1 MTESKIDS
9 FNIEPLV
16 FEIENVI
23 KNGLKVILK
32 DYIERHDL
40 LEKTHKQI
48 MKLPS
53 VMNEINKSCDSDDH
67 DSVEDKPIFFSIS
80 DMTRDLVK
88 KEISYVEDKLDRIEK
103 KYESIS
109 PLISKILD
117 KLESIN
123 DEVKVLKENPRD
135 NIKIVQMEHE
145 KPYIS
150 NIIKPSIVSAC
161 ENENIKFEINEDNCE
176 ESDEEEDVNP
186 HFITCSTITLTKSE
200 PIEIKKEKDDTDSE
214 EEDEV
219 EVVKPVKVKKEVIV
233 IEEDEEED
241 ENEDEDEDEDE
252 DEEEEEEEDE
262 DEDEDE
268 TEELSVGEELGE
280 HIETVKE
287 SKEEEVDVQEADE
300 EDEVETEASD
310 EEEEEKVEPTPAPTK
325 VEEEEEEELEI
336 ITIDDVDYCTNDVE
350 NGFIWE
356 LNEDGEQGDKIG
368 YLKEGEPFFY
378 ADEN

>member
-1 MTESKIDS
+1 MTESKIES

-16 FEIENVI
+16 FEIQNVI
-23 KNGLKVILK
+23 KNGLKVLLK
-32 DYIERHDL
+32 DYIDRHDL

-53 VMNEINKSCDSDDH
+53 VMNEINKGCDSD
-67 DSVEDKPIFFSIS
+67 SESEEDKSIFISIS

-88 KEISYVEDKLDRIEK
+88 KEMSYVESKLDRIEK

-123 DEVKVLKENPRD
+123 AEVKVLKETPRD
-135 NIKIVQMEHE
+135 NIKIVQMDHE
-145 KPYIS
+145 KSYIS

-161 ENENIKFEINEDNCE
+161 ENENIKFEIE
-176 ESDEEEDVNP
+176 ENDDEEEEDEEEDDEEIV
-186 HFITCSTITLTKSE
+186 E
-200 PIEIKKEKDDTDSE
+200 PI
-214 EEDEV
+214 
-219 EVVKPVKVKKEVIV
+219 KVKKEVIIIEDEELEEDVIEEEEDDV
-233 IEEDEEED
+233 IEEDI
-241 ENEDEDEDEDE
+241 
-252 DEEEEEEEDE
+252 
-262 DEDEDE
+262 
-268 TEELSVGEELGE
+268 
-280 HIETVKE
+280 IEAVVVADIKKE
-287 SKEEEVDVQEADE
+287 VEEEVEV

-310 EEEEEKVEPTPAPTK
+310 EEDEDDEEEVIPAPTK
-325 VEEEEEEELEI
+325 VEKEEEEELEI
-336 ITIDDVDYCTNDVE
+336 ITIDDIDYCTNDLE

>member
-16 FEIENVI
+16 FEIEKVI
-23 KNGLKVILK
+23 KNGLKVMLK
-32 DYIERHDL
+32 DYIDRHDL

-53 VMNEINKSCDSDDH
+53 VMNEINKCYDSDSEDEN
-67 DSVEDKPIFFSIS
+67 SVEDKTMFVSIT

-88 KEISYVEDKLDRIEK
+88 KEISYVENKLDRIEK

-123 DEVKVLKENPRD
+123 DEVKVLKENPKD
-135 NIKIVQMEHE
+135 NIKIVQMEHT

-150 NIIKPSIVSAC
+150 NVIKPSIVSAC
-161 ENENIKFEINEDNCE
+161 ENENIKFEINEDECE
-176 ESDEEEDVNP
+176 ESDEND
-186 HFITCSTITLTKSE
+186 I
-200 PIEIKKEKDDTDSE
+200 
-214 EEDEV
+214 V
-219 EVVKPVKVKKEVIV
+219 EVVESIKVKKEVIV
-233 IEEDEEED
+233 IKEEQEDGGEDSEEEDGEEDDGEEDDEEDDEEEH
-241 ENEDEDEDEDE
+241 EDDGEED
-252 DEEEEEEEDE
+252 DEEEHEEEEKVDNEEDE
-262 DEDEDE
+262 DEKEEKVEEDE
-268 TEELSVGEELGE
+268 VEKKIVEQVDIKLDEEA
-280 HIETVKE
+280 
-287 SKEEEVDVQEADE
+287 Q

-310 EEEEEKVEPTPAPTK
+310 EEDEVKTIPVPTK
-325 VEEEEEEELEI
+325 VEEDEDEELEI
-336 ITIDDVDYCTNDVE
+336 ITIDDVDYCTNNEE

>member
-1 MTESKIDS
+1 MTESKIES

-16 FEIENVI
+16 FEIQNVI
-23 KNGLKVILK
+23 KNGLKVLLK
-32 DYIERHDL
+32 DYIDRHDL

-53 VMNEINKSCDSDDH
+53 VMNEINKGGNSDSDSESDLEPG
-67 DSVEDKPIFFSIS
+67 EDKSIFINIS

-88 KEISYVEDKLDRIEK
+88 KEMSYVESKLDRIEK

-123 DEVKVLKENPRD
+123 AEVKVLKEKPRD
-135 NIKIVQMEHE
+135 NIKIVQMDHE
-145 KPYIS
+145 KSYIS

-161 ENENIKFEINEDNCE
+161 ENENIKFEIDENDD
-176 ESDEEEDVNP
+176 DEEEEDDEDDDEDDDKEE
-186 HFITCSTITLTKSE
+186 I
-200 PIEIKKEKDDTDSE
+200 IE
-214 EEDEV
+214 
-219 EVVKPVKVKKEVIV
+219 PVKVKKEVI
-233 IEEDEEED
+233 IIEDELEEDVI
-241 ENEDEDEDEDE
+241 
-252 DEEEEEEEDE
+252 EEEEEDE
-262 DEDEDE
+262 LEEDEADVI
-268 TEELSVGEELGE
+268 EEDVIEAVVVADIKKEVEE
-280 HIETVKE
+280 
-287 SKEEEVDVQEADE
+287 EEEVEEESDADE

-310 EEEEEKVEPTPAPTK
+310 EEEEEEEEEVVPTPTK
-325 VEEEEEEELEI
+325 VEKEEEEEELEI
-336 ITIDDVDYCTNDVE
+336 ITIDDIDYCTNDLE

-356 LNEDGEQGDKIG
+356 LNEDGEQCDKIG

>member
-1 MTESKIDS
+1 MTESKIES

-16 FEIENVI
+16 FEIQNVI
-23 KNGLKVILK
+23 KNGLKVLLK
-32 DYIERHDL
+32 DYIDRHDL

-53 VMNEINKSCDSDDH
+53 VMNEINKGGNSDSESDLEPG
-67 DSVEDKPIFFSIS
+67 EDKSIFISIS

-88 KEISYVEDKLDRIEK
+88 KEMSYVESKLDRIEK

-123 DEVKVLKENPRD
+123 AEVKVLKETPRD
-135 NIKIVQMEHE
+135 NIKIVQMDHE
-145 KPYIS
+145 KSYIS

-161 ENENIKFEINEDNCE
+161 ENENIKFEIDENDEDDE
-176 ESDEEEDVNP
+176 DDEEEDDDKEEIV
-186 HFITCSTITLTKSE
+186 E
-200 PIEIKKEKDDTDSE
+200 PI
-214 EEDEV
+214 
-219 EVVKPVKVKKEVIV
+219 KVKKEVIIIEDEELEEDVIEEEEDDV
-233 IEEDEEED
+233 IEEDI
-241 ENEDEDEDEDE
+241 
-252 DEEEEEEEDE
+252 
-262 DEDEDE
+262 
-268 TEELSVGEELGE
+268 
-280 HIETVKE
+280 IEAVVVADIKKE
-287 SKEEEVDVQEADE
+287 VEEEVEVED

-310 EEEEEKVEPTPAPTK
+310 EEDEDDEEEVIPAPTK
-325 VEEEEEEELEI
+325 VEKEEEEELEI
-336 ITIDDVDYCTNDVE
+336 ITIDDIDYCTNDLE

>member
-23 KNGLKVILK
+23 KNGLKVLLK
-32 DYIERHDL
+32 DYIDRHDL

-53 VMNEINKSCDSDDH
+53 VMNEINKGCDSD
-67 DSVEDKPIFFSIS
+67 SESEEDKSIFISIS

-88 KEISYVEDKLDRIEK
+88 KEMSYVESKLDRIEK

-123 DEVKVLKENPRD
+123 AEVKVLKETPRD
-135 NIKIVQMEHE
+135 NIKIVQMDHE
-145 KPYIS
+145 KSYIS

-161 ENENIKFEINEDNCE
+161 ENENIKFEIE
-176 ESDEEEDVNP
+176 ENDDEEEEDEEEDDEEIVG
-186 HFITCSTITLTKSE
+186 
-200 PIEIKKEKDDTDSE
+200 PI
-214 EEDEV
+214 
-219 EVVKPVKVKKEVIV
+219 KVKKEVIIIEDEELEEDVIEEEEDDV
-233 IEEDEEED
+233 IEEDI
-241 ENEDEDEDEDE
+241 
-252 DEEEEEEEDE
+252 
-262 DEDEDE
+262 
-268 TEELSVGEELGE
+268 
-280 HIETVKE
+280 IEAVVVADIKKE
-287 SKEEEVDVQEADE
+287 VEEEVEVED

-310 EEEEEKVEPTPAPTK
+310 EEDEDDEEEVIPAPTK
-325 VEEEEEEELEI
+325 VEKEEEEELEI
-336 ITIDDVDYCTNDVE
+336 ITIDDIDYCTNDLE

>member
-1 MTESKIDS
+1 MTESKIES

-16 FEIENVI
+16 FEIQNVI
-23 KNGLKVILK
+23 KNGLKVLLK
-32 DYIERHDL
+32 DYIDRHDL

-53 VMNEINKSCDSDDH
+53 VMNEINKGGNSDSDSESDLEPG
-67 DSVEDKPIFFSIS
+67 EDKSIFINIS

-88 KEISYVEDKLDRIEK
+88 KEMSYVESKLDRIEK

-123 DEVKVLKENPRD
+123 AEVKVLKEKPRD
-135 NIKIVQMEHE
+135 NIKIVQMDHE
-145 KPYIS
+145 KSYIS

-161 ENENIKFEINEDNCE
+161 ENENIKFEIDENDEDDE
-176 ESDEEEDVNP
+176 DDEEEDDDKEEIV
-186 HFITCSTITLTKSE
+186 E
-200 PIEIKKEKDDTDSE
+200 PI
-214 EEDEV
+214 
-219 EVVKPVKVKKEVIV
+219 KVKKEVIIIEDEELEEDVIEEEEDDDV
-233 IEEDEEED
+233 IEEDVIEAVVVADTKKEVETVVVEEESD
-241 ENEDEDEDEDE
+241 
-252 DEEEEEEEDE
+252 
-262 DEDEDE
+262 
-268 TEELSVGEELGE
+268 
-280 HIETVKE
+280 
-287 SKEEEVDVQEADE
+287 ADE
-300 EDEVETEASD
+300 EDEVETEASEDEEED
-310 EEEEEKVEPTPAPTK
+310 EEEEVVPTPIK
-325 VEEEEEEELEI
+325 VDVEEEEAELEI
-336 ITIDDVDYCTNDVE
+336 ITIDDIDYCTNDLE

>member
-23 KNGLKVILK
+23 KNGLKVMLK
-32 DYIERHDL
+32 DYIVRYDL

-53 VMNEINKSCDSDDH
+53 VMNEINKGCVSDSESEDDV
-67 DSVEDKPIFFSIS
+67 VEDKTMFVSIT

-88 KEISYVEDKLDRIEK
+88 KEISHVESKLDRIEK

-109 PLISKILD
+109 PLISRILD

-123 DEVKVLKENPRD
+123 DEVKVLKEKPRD
-135 NIKIVQMEHE
+135 NIKTVQMDHE
-145 KPYIS
+145 KSYIS

-161 ENENIKFEINEDNCE
+161 ENENIKFEIDENDDDDEDDDEVVEPVKVKELIIIKDE
-176 ESDEEEDVNP
+176 ELEEDVIEEDVIEADVVEEEEVDEEEEVVEATVEKVDIKVE
-186 HFITCSTITLTKSE
+186 KEESE
-200 PIEIKKEKDDTDSE
+200 DEEQEEVDDEKETEEEVDD
-214 EEDEV
+214 EDEV
-219 EVVKPVKVKKEVIV
+219 ETEAS
-233 IEEDEEED
+233 
-241 ENEDEDEDEDE
+241 E
-252 DEEEEEEEDE
+252 DEEEEEEE
-262 DEDEDE
+262 
-268 TEELSVGEELGE
+268 EEP
-280 HIETVKE
+280 
-287 SKEEEVDVQEADE
+287 
-300 EDEVETEASD
+300 
-310 EEEEEKVEPTPAPTK
+310 PTTK
-325 VEEEEEEELEI
+325 VEDEEEEELEI
-336 ITIDDVDYCTNDVE
+336 ITIDDIDYCTNDLE

-356 LNEDGEQGDKIG
+356 LNEDGEQCDKIG

>member
-23 KNGLKVILK
+23 KNGLKVMLK
-32 DYIERHDL
+32 DYIVRYDL

-53 VMNEINKSCDSDDH
+53 VMNEINKGCESDSDS
-67 DSVEDKPIFFSIS
+67 DSEAGEDKSMFNSIS

-88 KEISYVEDKLDRIEK
+88 KEMSHVESKLDRIEK

-117 KLESIN
+117 KLELIN

-135 NIKIVQMEHE
+135 NIKVVQMVHE
-145 KPYIS
+145 KSYIS

-161 ENENIKFEINEDNCE
+161 ENENIKFEIDENYDDDED
-176 ESDEEEDVNP
+176 D
-186 HFITCSTITLTKSE
+186 
-200 PIEIKKEKDDTDSE
+200 
-214 EEDEV
+214 DEV
-219 EVVKPVKVKKEVIV
+219 VEPVKVKELIIIKDEELEEDV
-233 IEEDEEED
+233 IEEDVIEADVVEEE
-241 ENEDEDEDEDE
+241 EV
-252 DEEEEEEEDE
+252 DEEEEVVEATVEKVDIKVEKEESEDE
-262 DEDEDE
+262 EQ
-268 TEELSVGEELGE
+268 
-280 HIETVKE
+280 
-287 SKEEEVDVQEADE
+287 EEVDD
-300 EDEVETEASD
+300 EDEVETEASED
-310 EEEEEKVEPTPAPTK
+310 EEEEDEEEEPTTTK
-325 VEEEEEEELEI
+325 VEDEEEEELEI
-336 ITIDDVDYCTNDVE
+336 ITIDDIDYCTNDLE

-356 LNEDGEQGDKIG
+356 LNEDGEQCDKIG

>member
-1 MTESKIDS
+1 MTESKIES

-16 FEIENVI
+16 FEIQNVI
-23 KNGLKVILK
+23 KNGLKVLLK
-32 DYIERHDL
+32 DYIDRHDL

-53 VMNEINKSCDSDDH
+53 VMNEINKGGNSDSESDLEPG
-67 DSVEDKPIFFSIS
+67 EDKSIFISIS

-88 KEISYVEDKLDRIEK
+88 KEMSYVESKLDRIEK

-123 DEVKVLKENPRD
+123 AEVKVLKETPRD
-135 NIKIVQMEHE
+135 NIQIVQMDHE
-145 KPYIS
+145 KSYIS

-161 ENENIKFEINEDNCE
+161 ENENIKFEIDENDDD
-176 ESDEEEDVNP
+176 DEEEEDDEEEFV
-186 HFITCSTITLTKSE
+186 E
-200 PIEIKKEKDDTDSE
+200 PI
-214 EEDEV
+214 
-219 EVVKPVKVKKEVIV
+219 KVKKEVIIIEDEELEEDVIEEEEDDV
-233 IEEDEEED
+233 IEEDI
-241 ENEDEDEDEDE
+241 
-252 DEEEEEEEDE
+252 
-262 DEDEDE
+262 
-268 TEELSVGEELGE
+268 
-280 HIETVKE
+280 IEAVVVADIKKE
-287 SKEEEVDVQEADE
+287 VEEEVEVED

-310 EEEEEKVEPTPAPTK
+310 EEDEDDEEEVIPAPTK
-325 VEEEEEEELEI
+325 VEKEEEEELEI
-336 ITIDDVDYCTNDVE
+336 ITIDDIDYCTNDLE

-356 LNEDGEQGDKIG
+356 LNEDGEQCDKIG

>member
-1 MTESKIDS
+1 MTESKIES

-16 FEIENVI
+16 FEIQNVI
-23 KNGLKVILK
+23 KNGLKVLLK
-32 DYIERHDL
+32 DYIDRHDL

-53 VMNEINKSCDSDDH
+53 VMNEINKGGNSDSESDLEPG
-67 DSVEDKPIFFSIS
+67 EDKSIFISIS

-88 KEISYVEDKLDRIEK
+88 KEMSYVESKLDRIEK

-123 DEVKVLKENPRD
+123 AEVKVLKETPRD
-135 NIKIVQMEHE
+135 NIKIVQMDHE
-145 KPYIS
+145 KSYIS

-161 ENENIKFEINEDNCE
+161 ENENIKFEIE
-176 ESDEEEDVNP
+176 ENDDEEDEEEDDEEIV
-186 HFITCSTITLTKSE
+186 E
-200 PIEIKKEKDDTDSE
+200 PI
-214 EEDEV
+214 
-219 EVVKPVKVKKEVIV
+219 KVKKEVIIIEDEELEEDVIEEEEDDVIEEEEDDV
-233 IEEDEEED
+233 IEEDI
-241 ENEDEDEDEDE
+241 
-252 DEEEEEEEDE
+252 
-262 DEDEDE
+262 
-268 TEELSVGEELGE
+268 
-280 HIETVKE
+280 IEAVVVADIKKE
-287 SKEEEVDVQEADE
+287 VEEEVEVEE

-310 EEEEEKVEPTPAPTK
+310 EEEEDEEEEVIPAPTK
-325 VEEEEEEELEI
+325 VEKEEEEELEI
-336 ITIDDVDYCTNDVE
+336 ITIDDIDYCTNDLE

>member
-1 MTESKIDS
+1 MTESKIES

-16 FEIENVI
+16 FEIQNVI
-23 KNGLKVILK
+23 KNGLKVLLK
-32 DYIERHDL
+32 DYIDRHDL

-53 VMNEINKSCDSDDH
+53 VMNEINKGGNSDSESDLEPG
-67 DSVEDKPIFFSIS
+67 EDKSIFISIS

-88 KEISYVEDKLDRIEK
+88 KEMSYVESKLDRIEK

-123 DEVKVLKENPRD
+123 AEVKVLKETPRD
-135 NIKIVQMEHE
+135 NIKIVQMDHE
-145 KPYIS
+145 KSYIS

-161 ENENIKFEINEDNCE
+161 ENENIKFEIE
-176 ESDEEEDVNP
+176 ENDDEEEEDEEEDDEEIV
-186 HFITCSTITLTKSE
+186 E
-200 PIEIKKEKDDTDSE
+200 PI
-214 EEDEV
+214 
-219 EVVKPVKVKKEVIV
+219 KVKKEVIIIEDEELEEDVIEEEEDDV
-233 IEEDEEED
+233 IEEDI
-241 ENEDEDEDEDE
+241 
-252 DEEEEEEEDE
+252 
-262 DEDEDE
+262 
-268 TEELSVGEELGE
+268 
-280 HIETVKE
+280 IEAVVVADIKKE
-287 SKEEEVDVQEADE
+287 VEEEVEVED

-310 EEEEEKVEPTPAPTK
+310 EEDEDDEEEVIPAPTK
-325 VEEEEEEELEI
+325 VEKEEEEELEI
-336 ITIDDVDYCTNDVE
+336 ITIDDIDYCTNDLE

-356 LNEDGEQGDKIG
+356 LNEDGEQCDKIG

>member
-1 MTESKIDS
+1 MTESKIES

-16 FEIENVI
+16 FEIQNVI
-23 KNGLKVILK
+23 KNGLKVLLK
-32 DYIERHDL
+32 DYIDRHDL

-53 VMNEINKSCDSDDH
+53 VMNEINKGGNSDSESDLEPG
-67 DSVEDKPIFFSIS
+67 EDKSIFISIS

-88 KEISYVEDKLDRIEK
+88 KEMSYVESKLDRIEK

-123 DEVKVLKENPRD
+123 AEVKVLKETPRD
-135 NIKIVQMEHE
+135 NIKIVQMDHE
-145 KPYIS
+145 KSYIS

-161 ENENIKFEINEDNCE
+161 ENENIKFEIE
-176 ESDEEEDVNP
+176 ENDDEEEEDEEEDDEEIV
-186 HFITCSTITLTKSE
+186 E
-200 PIEIKKEKDDTDSE
+200 PI
-214 EEDEV
+214 
-219 EVVKPVKVKKEVIV
+219 KVKKEVIIIEDEELEEDVIEEEEDDV
-233 IEEDEEED
+233 IEEDI
-241 ENEDEDEDEDE
+241 
-252 DEEEEEEEDE
+252 
-262 DEDEDE
+262 
-268 TEELSVGEELGE
+268 
-280 HIETVKE
+280 IEAVVVADIKKE
-287 SKEEEVDVQEADE
+287 VEEEVEVEE

-310 EEEEEKVEPTPAPTK
+310 EEEEDEEEEVIPAPTK
-325 VEEEEEEELEI
+325 VEKEEEEELEI
-336 ITIDDVDYCTNDVE
+336 ITIDDIDYCTNDLE

-356 LNEDGEQGDKIG
+356 LNEDGEQCDKIG

>member
-1 MTESKIDS
+1 MTKSKIES

-16 FEIENVI
+16 LEIENVI
-23 KNGLKVILK
+23 KNGLKVLLK
-32 DYIERHDL
+32 DYIDRHDL

-53 VMNEINKSCDSDDH
+53 VMNEINKSCDSDSGDD
-67 DSVEDKPIFFSIS
+67 DSIEDEPIFVSIA

-135 NIKIVQMEHE
+135 NIKIVQMDYE

-161 ENENIKFEINEDNCE
+161 ENENIKFEINEE
-176 ESDEEEDVNP
+176 ESDEDDIVE
-186 HFITCSTITLTKSE
+186 IIE
-200 PIEIKKEKDDTDSE
+200 PVKIKKEIIVIKEEQVEVE
-214 EEDEV
+214 EEEEEQV
-219 EVVKPVKVKKEVIV
+219 EV
-233 IEEDEEED
+233 
-241 ENEDEDEDEDE
+241 
-252 DEEEEEEEDE
+252 DEEEEEQVEVEEEEEEQVEVDEEEEEQVEVEEEEEEQVEVEEEEAVQEEDQV
-262 DEDEDE
+262 D
-268 TEELSVGEELGE
+268 
-280 HIETVKE
+280 
-287 SKEEEVDVQEADE
+287 EEE
-300 EDEVETEASD
+300 EVETEASD
-310 EEEEEKVEPTPAPTK
+310 EEEEKDETTPAPMK
-325 VEEEEEEELEI
+325 VEEAEADEEEELEI
-336 ITIDDVDYCTNDVE
+336 VTIDEIDYCTNDLE

-356 LNEDGEQGDKIG
+356 LSEDGEQGDKIG

-378 ADEN
+378 ADEK

>member
-1 MTESKIDS
+1 MTETRINS

-23 KNGLKVILK
+23 KNGLKVLLK
-32 DYIERHDL
+32 DYIDRHDL

-53 VMNEINKSCDSDDH
+53 VMNEINKGCESDSDSED
-67 DSVEDKPIFFSIS
+67 DKVEDKSMFVSIT

-88 KEISYVEDKLDRIEK
+88 KEISYVESKLDRIEK

-123 DEVKVLKENPRD
+123 DEVKVLKEKPSES
-135 NIKIVQMEHE
+135 IKIVQMEPE
-145 KPYIS
+145 KLYS

-161 ENENIKFEINEDNCE
+161 ENENIKFEINEDEYEESDEDDINPALITCSTISIKQEVKSEKKE
-176 ESDEEEDVNP
+176 ESDEESD
-186 HFITCSTITLTKSE
+186 
-200 PIEIKKEKDDTDSE
+200 
-214 EEDEV
+214 EDEV
-219 EVVKPVKVKKEVIV
+219 EIVESVKVKKEVIV
-233 IEEDEEED
+233 IEE
-241 ENEDEDEDEDE
+241 E
-252 DEEEEEEEDE
+252 DEEEVEEEEVAE
-262 DEDEDE
+262 EEE
-268 TEELSVGEELGE
+268 YTEEEIAYNKIDDVMFNKKCLN
-280 HIETVKE
+280 TDMKKNVKL
-287 SKEEEVDVQEADE
+287 VE

-310 EEEEEKVEPTPAPTK
+310 EEEEEEEEEQEEEQEEEEEVVVTAPTK
-325 VEEEEEEELEI
+325 VEEDEGELEI
-336 ITIDDVDYCTNDVE
+336 ITIDDIDYCTNDLE

-356 LNEDGEQGDKIG
+356 LSEDGEQGDKIG

>member
-1 MTESKIDS
+1 MTESKIES

-16 FEIENVI
+16 FEIQNVI
-23 KNGLKVILK
+23 KNGLKVLLK
-32 DYIERHDL
+32 DYIDRHDL

-53 VMNEINKSCDSDDH
+53 VMNEINKGCDSD
-67 DSVEDKPIFFSIS
+67 SESEEDKSIFISIS

-88 KEISYVEDKLDRIEK
+88 KEMSYVESKLDRIEK

-123 DEVKVLKENPRD
+123 AEVKVLKETPRD
-135 NIKIVQMEHE
+135 NIKIVQMDHE
-145 KPYIS
+145 KSYIS

-161 ENENIKFEINEDNCE
+161 ENENIKFEIE
-176 ESDEEEDVNP
+176 ENDDEEEEDEEEDDEEIV
-186 HFITCSTITLTKSE
+186 E
-200 PIEIKKEKDDTDSE
+200 PI
-214 EEDEV
+214 
-219 EVVKPVKVKKEVIV
+219 KVKKEVIIIEDEELEEDVIEEEEDDV
-233 IEEDEEED
+233 IEEDI
-241 ENEDEDEDEDE
+241 
-252 DEEEEEEEDE
+252 
-262 DEDEDE
+262 
-268 TEELSVGEELGE
+268 
-280 HIETVKE
+280 IEAVVVADIKKE
-287 SKEEEVDVQEADE
+287 VEEEVEVEE

-310 EEEEEKVEPTPAPTK
+310 EEEEDEEEEVIPAPTK
-325 VEEEEEEELEI
+325 VEKEEEEELEI
-336 ITIDDVDYCTNDVE
+336 ITIDDIDYCTNDLE

-356 LNEDGEQGDKIG
+356 LNEDGEQCDKIG

>member
-32 DYIERHDL
+32 DYIVRHDL

-53 VMNEINKSCDSDDH
+53 VMNEINKGRDSDSED
-67 DSVEDKPIFFSIS
+67 DVVEDKTMFVSIT

-88 KEISYVEDKLDRIEK
+88 KEISHVESKLDRIEK

-123 DEVKVLKENPRD
+123 AEVKVLKEKPRD
-135 NIKIVQMEHE
+135 NIKIVQMDHE
-145 KPYIS
+145 KSYIS

-161 ENENIKFEINEDNCE
+161 ENENIKFEIDENDDEED
-176 ESDEEEDVNP
+176 DEEE
-186 HFITCSTITLTKSE
+186 
-200 PIEIKKEKDDTDSE
+200 E
-214 EEDEV
+214 EEEIV
-219 EVVKPVKVKKEVIV
+219 EPVKVKKEVIIIEDEELEEDVIEEEEDDV
-233 IEEDEEED
+233 IEEDIIEAVVVADIKKEVEDKEEVEEEVVEEDD
-241 ENEDEDEDEDE
+241 EVETEASEDEEEDE
-252 DEEEEEEEDE
+252 DEEEEE
-262 DEDEDE
+262 
-268 TEELSVGEELGE
+268 V
-280 HIETVKE
+280 V
-287 SKEEEVDVQEADE
+287 
-300 EDEVETEASD
+300 
-310 EEEEEKVEPTPAPTK
+310 PTPTK
-325 VEEEEEEELEI
+325 VEKEEEEELEI
-336 ITIDDVDYCTNDVE
+336 ITIDDIDYCTNDLE

-356 LNEDGEQGDKIG
+356 LNEDGEQCDKIG
-368 YLKEGEPFFY
+368 YLKEGETFFY

>member
-1 MTESKIDS
+1 MTESKIES

-16 FEIENVI
+16 FEIQNVI
-23 KNGLKVILK
+23 KNGLKVLLK
-32 DYIERHDL
+32 DYIDRHDL

-53 VMNEINKSCDSDDH
+53 VMNEINKGGNSDSESDLEPG
-67 DSVEDKPIFFSIS
+67 EDKSIFISIS

-88 KEISYVEDKLDRIEK
+88 KEMSYVESKLDRIEK

-123 DEVKVLKENPRD
+123 AEVKVLKEKPRD
-135 NIKIVQMEHE
+135 NIKIVQMDHE
-145 KPYIS
+145 KSYIS

-161 ENENIKFEINEDNCE
+161 ENENIKFEIE
-176 ESDEEEDVNP
+176 EN
-186 HFITCSTITLTKSE
+186 
-200 PIEIKKEKDDTDSE
+200 DD
-214 EEDEV
+214 
-219 EVVKPVKVKKEVIV
+219 
-233 IEEDEEED
+233 
-241 ENEDEDEDEDE
+241 
-252 DEEEEEEEDE
+252 EEEEEEDE
-262 DEDEDE
+262 EEDDEEIVEPIKVKKEVIIIEDEE
-268 TEELSVGEELGE
+268 LEEDVIEEE
-280 HIETVKE
+280 EDDDVIEEDVIEAVVVADTKKEVETVVV
-287 SKEEEVDVQEADE
+287 EEESDADE
-300 EDEVETEASD
+300 EDEVETEASEDEEED
-310 EEEEEKVEPTPAPTK
+310 EEEEVVPTPIK
-325 VEEEEEEELEI
+325 VDVEEEEAELEI
-336 ITIDDVDYCTNDVE
+336 ITIDDIDYCTNDLE

>member
-1 MTESKIDS
+1 MTESKIES

-16 FEIENVI
+16 FEIQNVI
-23 KNGLKVILK
+23 KNGLKVLLK
-32 DYIERHDL
+32 DYIDRHDL

-53 VMNEINKSCDSDDH
+53 VMNEINKGCDSD
-67 DSVEDKPIFFSIS
+67 SESEEDKSIFISIS

-88 KEISYVEDKLDRIEK
+88 KEMSYVESKLDRIEK

-123 DEVKVLKENPRD
+123 AEVKVLKETPRD
-135 NIKIVQMEHE
+135 NIKIVQMDHE
-145 KPYIS
+145 KSYIS

-161 ENENIKFEINEDNCE
+161 ENENIKFEIDENDEDDE
-176 ESDEEEDVNP
+176 DDEEEDDDKEEIV
-186 HFITCSTITLTKSE
+186 E
-200 PIEIKKEKDDTDSE
+200 PI
-214 EEDEV
+214 
-219 EVVKPVKVKKEVIV
+219 KVKKEVIIIEDEELEEDVIEEEEDDV
-233 IEEDEEED
+233 IEEDI
-241 ENEDEDEDEDE
+241 
-252 DEEEEEEEDE
+252 
-262 DEDEDE
+262 
-268 TEELSVGEELGE
+268 
-280 HIETVKE
+280 IEAVVVADIKKE
-287 SKEEEVDVQEADE
+287 VEEEVEVEE

-310 EEEEEKVEPTPAPTK
+310 EEEEDEEEEVIPAPTK
-325 VEEEEEEELEI
+325 VEKEEEEELEI
-336 ITIDDVDYCTNDVE
+336 ITIDDIDYCTNDLE

-356 LNEDGEQGDKIG
+356 LNEDGEQCDKIG

>member
-1 MTESKIDS
+1 MTESKIES

-16 FEIENVI
+16 FEIQNVI
-23 KNGLKVILK
+23 KNGLKVLLK
-32 DYIERHDL
+32 DYIDRHDL

-53 VMNEINKSCDSDDH
+53 VMNEINKGGNSDSESDLEPG
-67 DSVEDKPIFFSIS
+67 EDKSIFISIS

-88 KEISYVEDKLDRIEK
+88 KEMSYVESKLDRIEK

-123 DEVKVLKENPRD
+123 AEVKVLKETPRD
-135 NIKIVQMEHE
+135 NIKIVQMDHE
-145 KPYIS
+145 KSYIS

-161 ENENIKFEINEDNCE
+161 ENENIKFEIE
-176 ESDEEEDVNP
+176 ENDDEEED
-186 HFITCSTITLTKSE
+186 
-200 PIEIKKEKDDTDSE
+200 E
-214 EEDEV
+214 EEDDEEIV
-219 EVVKPVKVKKEVIV
+219 EPIKVKKEVI
-233 IEEDEEED
+233 IIEDEELEED
-241 ENEDEDEDEDE
+241 VI
-252 DEEEEEEEDE
+252 EEEEEDE
-262 DEDEDE
+262 LEEDEADVI
-268 TEELSVGEELGE
+268 EEDV
-280 HIETVKE
+280 IEAVVVADIKKE
-287 SKEEEVDVQEADE
+287 VEEEVEVED

-310 EEEEEKVEPTPAPTK
+310 EEDEDDEEEVIPAPTK
-325 VEEEEEEELEI
+325 VEKEEEEELEI
-336 ITIDDVDYCTNDVE
+336 ITIDDIDYCTNDLE

-356 LNEDGEQGDKIG
+356 LNEDGEQCDKIG

>member
-1 MTESKIDS
+1 MTESKIES

-16 FEIENVI
+16 FEIQNVI
-23 KNGLKVILK
+23 KNGLKVLLK
-32 DYIERHDL
+32 DYIDRHDL

-53 VMNEINKSCDSDDH
+53 VMNEINKGGNSDSDSESDL
-67 DSVEDKPIFFSIS
+67 EPGQDKSIFISIS

-88 KEISYVEDKLDRIEK
+88 KEMSYVESKLDRIEK

-123 DEVKVLKENPRD
+123 AEVKVLKETPRD
-135 NIKIVQMEHE
+135 NIKIVQMDHE
-145 KPYIS
+145 KSYIS

-161 ENENIKFEINEDNCE
+161 ENENIKFEIE
-176 ESDEEEDVNP
+176 ENDDEEEEDEEEDDEEIV
-186 HFITCSTITLTKSE
+186 E
-200 PIEIKKEKDDTDSE
+200 PI
-214 EEDEV
+214 
-219 EVVKPVKVKKEVIV
+219 KVKKEVIIIEDEELEEDVIEEEEDDV
-233 IEEDEEED
+233 IEEDI
-241 ENEDEDEDEDE
+241 
-252 DEEEEEEEDE
+252 
-262 DEDEDE
+262 
-268 TEELSVGEELGE
+268 
-280 HIETVKE
+280 IEAVVVADIKKE
-287 SKEEEVDVQEADE
+287 VEEEVEVEE

-310 EEEEEKVEPTPAPTK
+310 EEEEDEEEEVIPAPTK
-325 VEEEEEEELEI
+325 VEKEEEEELEI
-336 ITIDDVDYCTNDVE
+336 ITIDDIDYCTNDLE

-356 LNEDGEQGDKIG
+356 LNEDGEQCDKIG